1 MILDIALINVRY
13 LLAIVVAF
21 IATLVALK
29 SLKPYAQ
36 ALSLQDIPRGR
47 KQHKEPTP
55 VIGGIGVVFAFI
67 VVVFGFRYA
76 SALHP
81 SFWVAAL
88 FLFIVGVLDDMREF
102 SSKIK
107 FIAQAMAA
115 LLMMFWGHVR
125 LVDLGNLFGYGD
137 VALGPW
143 GVLVTIIG
151 VMGVVNAFN
160 MIDGIDGLCGTQSIV
175 PLLVF
180 AIVSMVEG
188 NSALAGVLVILIVA
202 IIGFLS
208 LNLRTRDGKHA
219 VVFLGDAGSLFLGFV
234 IAWISIQVSDS
245 ADRVV
250 KPAAV
255 LWFLAIPLCDTVAVM
270 LRRILHKQSPFKA
283 DRTHIHHVL
292 QDLGFAVPVIVKIL
306 FFASLSFAVFGMAA
320 ILIMHIP
327 DSILFCL
334 FLLLFITYYFVKH
347 VMFVSLHKKSLKVIK
362 TIY

>member
-1 MILDIALINVRY
+1 MILDIALIDVRY
-13 LLAIVVAF
+13 LGALVVAF
-21 IATLVALK
+21 IATLLTLRV
-29 SLKPYAQ
+29 LKPYAQ
-36 ALSLQDIPRGR
+36 ILSLQDIPRGR

-67 VVVFGFRYA
+67 AVVFGFRYA

-125 LVDLGNLFGYGD
+125 LVDLGDLFGYGD
-137 VALGPW
+137 VALGHW
-143 GVLVTIIG
+143 GTVVTIIG

-160 MIDGIDGLCGTQSIV
+160 MIDGIDGLCGTQSIIPILFFAV
-175 PLLVF
+175 ISVF
-180 AIVSMVEG
+180 EG
-188 NSALAGVLVILIVA
+188 NTALAGVLLILIVA

-208 LNLRTRDGKHA
+208 LNLRTPNGRHA

-234 IAWISIQVSDS
+234 IAWISIQVSNGTE
-245 ADRVV
+245 RII
-250 KPAAV
+250 KPAVV

-270 LRRILHKQSPFKA
+270 LRRILDNKSPFKA

-292 QDLGFAVPVIVKIL
+292 QDLGLAVPSIVKIL
-306 FFASLSFAVFGMAA
+306 FFTSLSFATFGMAA
-320 ILIMHIP
+320 VFIMHVP

-334 FLLLFITYYFVKH
+334 FLLLFISYYFLKH
-347 VMFVSLHKKSLKVIK
+347 LMFVLMHKKSLKVTK